1 MPQET
6 HSDEPITTPPAE
18 EQAPQEAN
26 AQTEAQPQK
35 PSFVEG
41 AGTG

>member
-1 MPQET
+1 MPHET
-6 HSDEPITTPPAE
+6 SNDEPVTNPPAE
-18 EQAPQEAN
+18 EQLPQEASPK
-26 AQTEAQPQK
+26 TEAQPQK